1 MVFHEMSSPLI
12 YCIIST
18 VIINNVQL
26 SKWEYFTA
34 SVGFNLPAD
43 VALYKKFTCDADGKP
58 DCEFQDCELADTS
71 KYSLVKAIIEEY

>member
-1 MVFHEMSSPLI
+1 MPLGAADGISWNVIILDLLYHI
-12 YCIIST
+12 YCE
-18 VIINNVQL
+18 IINNVQL

-71 KYSLVKAIIEEY
+71 R